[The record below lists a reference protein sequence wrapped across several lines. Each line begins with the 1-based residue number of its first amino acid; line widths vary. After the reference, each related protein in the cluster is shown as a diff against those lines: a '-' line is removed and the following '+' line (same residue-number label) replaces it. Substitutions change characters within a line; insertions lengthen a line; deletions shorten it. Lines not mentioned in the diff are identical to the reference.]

1 MNKGAKTFQKLTA
14 LFITIFAMP
23 KETLADKVAE
33 WHRDG
38 CNTGIYNAC
47 VRFPG
52 NTSTHYYPDHNIETK
67 RYNFPRDNP
76 TSQKNPIDMD
86 ALIRDLGGTKNIRTE
101 TYKLYRQSG
110 TGSKGCFQVTARF
123 DSKLFTIIDYQGKKA
138 FQLNSFPY
146 LGFVLRVKTD
156 LSGFGA
162 NIGGRYG
169 NSSYNGKYHPVNDYD
184 ISFPTGCMFTAE
196 LGITPVLEVTP
207 VDLTPYVP
215 STFDF
220 SKYNGDINLN
230 LERSFVGAF
239 SLEGRELDGWRP
251 RVTSDGGSAINGK
264 NVTIHLSAV
273 TCMID
278 GSSNHVRDFGT
289 KRSSDIT
296 GPITTSDVDIRVNCG
311 ANAYIEPWIVFTDNN
326 DTGNTNNILKMVYT
340 DDRTKIANVGI
351 KLKQK
356 NGNYISF
363 GPDSPKKGTQ
373 NQLKLTKEFPL
384 QNKYII
390 SFTPELIKL
399 NASQRIEGGRLEGLA
414 TYTLS
419 YQ

>member
-1 MNKGAKTFQKLTA
+1 MNKFVKTFQKLTA
-14 LFITIFAMP
+14 LFITMFAMP
-23 KETLADKVAE
+23 KETLAIKWGE
-33 WHRDG
+33 WHGG
-38 CNTGIYNAC
+38 CNTGIYTAC
-47 VRFPG
+47 IRFPG
-52 NTSTHYYPDHNIETK
+52 TQSISYYPTHEINTK

-76 TSQKNPIDMD
+76 TSLKNPIDMN
-86 ALIRDLGGTKNIRTE
+86 ALINELKIPAPIRTE
-101 TYKLYRQSG
+101 PYQIERRSG
-110 TGSKGCFQVTARF
+110 TGGNGCFQMTARF
-123 DSKLFTIIDYQGKKA
+123 DSSLFTKVNYQGGIA

-146 LGFVLRVKTD
+146 LGFVFRVGTA
-156 LSGFGA
+156 LSGTA
-162 NIGGRYG
+162 KRIQG
-169 NSSYNGKYHPVNDYD
+169 NTDIDGKLYPVTDYEK
-184 ISFPTGCMFTAE
+184 SFNTGCMFTGSI
-196 LGITPVLEVTP
+196 GIQPLLEVTP
-207 VDLTPYVP
+207 VDLTAYVP

-220 SKYNGDINLN
+220 SKGDIDLN
-230 LERSFVGAF
+230 LERSFVGTF
-239 SLEGRELDGWRP
+239 SIEGRETSAYRP
-251 RVTSDGGSAINGK
+251 RVTEDGGSAINGK
-264 NVTIHLSAV
+264 NVTIRLSAV

-296 GPITTSDVDIRVNCG
+296 GPITTSGVDIRVNCG

-326 DTGNTNNILKMVYT
+326 DMSSVSNILKMVYT
-340 DDRTKIANVGI
+340 DDRAKVANVGI
-351 KLKQK
+351 RLKQK

-399 NASQRIEGGRLEGLA
+399 NASQRIEGGQLEGLA

>member
-1 MNKGAKTFQKLTA
+1 MNKFAKTFQKLTA
-14 LFITIFAMP
+14 LFIIMFAMP
-23 KETLADKVAE
+23 KETLALKDGE
-33 WHRDG
+33 WHADN
-38 CNTGIYNAC
+38 CNTGIYRAC
-47 VRFPG
+47 IRFPG
-52 NTSTHYYPDHNIETK
+52 TTSTSYYPNKEINTK

-76 TSQKNPIDMD
+76 TSQNNPINME
-86 ALIRDLGGTKNIRTE
+86 ALIKDLGGKQEIRTE
-101 TYKLYRQSG
+101 LYRIFSGAG

-123 DSKLFTIIDYQGKKA
+123 DNNLFKMVDYNGGKA
-138 FQLNSFPY
+138 FQLKSFPY

-156 LSGFGA
+156 ISG
-162 NIGGRYG
+162 NVRRIPQ
-169 NSSYNGKYHPVNDYD
+169 NSNLDGKYIPVTNYD
-184 ISFPTGCMFTAE
+184 ISFPTGCTFTGE

-220 SKYNGDINLN
+220 AKYNGDINLN
-230 LERSFVGAF
+230 LEHSFVGAF

-251 RVTSDGGSAINGK
+251 RVTSDGGSTINGK

-273 TCMID
+273 TCWID
-278 GSSNHVRDFGT
+278 GQANHVRDFGT
-289 KRSSDIT
+289 KKSSDIT

-326 DTGNTNNILKMVYT
+326 DMSSVSNILKMVYT
-340 DDRTKIANVGI
+340 DDRSKVANVGI

-373 NQLKLTKEFPL
+373 NQIKLTKEYPL

-399 NASQRIEGGRLEGLA
+399 NASQRIEGGQLEGLA

>member
-1 MNKGAKTFQKLTA
+1 MNKGTKTFQKLTA

-52 NTSTHYYPDHNIETK
+52 NTSTYYYPNHNIETK

-86 ALIRDLGGTKNIRTE
+86 ALIRELGGTKNIRTE
-101 TYKLYRQSG
+101 TYKLYRQAG

-123 DSKLFTIIDYQGKKA
+123 DSSLFTKVNYQGKTA

-162 NIGGRYG
+162 NIGGTYG
-169 NSSYNGKYHPVNDYD
+169 NSSYNGKFYPVKDYD
-184 ISFPTGCMFTAE
+184 ISFPAGCMFTAE

-207 VDLTPYVP
+207 VDLTPYVS

-220 SKYNGDINLN
+220 TKYNGDINLN
-230 LERSFVGAF
+230 LEHSFVGAF
-239 SLEGRELDGWRP
+239 SLEGRELGSSKP
-251 RVTSDGGSAINGK
+251 RVTSDGGSAINGR
-264 NVTIHLSAV
+264 NVTIRLSAV
-273 TCMID
+273 TCTID
-278 GSSNHVRDFGT
+278 NPANHVRDFGT
-289 KRSSDIT
+289 KKSSDIT
-296 GPITTSDVDIRVNCG
+296 GPIATSDVDIRVNCG

-326 DTGNTNNILKMVYT
+326 NMSNVSNTLKMVYT
-340 DDRTKIANVGI
+340 DDRSKSANVGI
-351 KLKQK
+351 KLKLK
-356 NGNYISF
+356 NNNYIEF
-363 GPDSPKKGTQ
+363 GPDSSKKGTQ
-373 NQLKLTKEFPL
+373 HQIKLTKEFPQ

-399 NASQRIEGGRLEGLA
+399 DASQKIEGGRLEGLA

>member
-52 NTSTHYYPDHNIETK
+52 NTSISYYPDHNIETK

-76 TSQKNPIDMD
+76 TSLKNPIDMD
-86 ALIRDLGGTKNIRTE
+86 GLIRDLGGTKNIRTE
-101 TYKLYRQSG
+101 TYKLYRQAG

-123 DSKLFTIIDYQGKKA
+123 DESRFTLVDYQGKKA

-162 NIGGRYG
+162 SIGGTYG
-169 NSSYNGKYHPVNDYD
+169 NSSYNGKFYPVNNYD
-184 ISFPTGCMFTAE
+184 ISFPTACMFTAE
-196 LGITPVLEVTP
+196 IGITPVLEVTP

-220 SKYNGDINLN
+220 AKYNGDINLN
-230 LERSFVGAF
+230 LEHSFVGAF

-264 NVTIHLSAV
+264 NVTIRLSAT

-278 GSSNHVRDFGT
+278 VPTNHIRDFGT
-289 KRSSDIT
+289 KRSSSIT
-296 GPITTSDVDIRVNCG
+296 APITTSDVDIRVNCG
-311 ANAYIEPWIVFTDNN
+311 ENKHIEPWIVFTDNN
-326 DTGNTNNILKMVYT
+326 NTDNVSSILKMVYT
-340 DDRTKIANVGI
+340 DDRAKVANVGI
-351 KLKQK
+351 RLKQK

-399 NASQRIEGGRLEGLA
+399 NASQRIEGGQLEGLA